1 MQDQA
6 AQRYYRPNTRTTL
19 LILITTAIKKHART
33 GPSFHASVL
42 TVLCTYLRRADVY
55 ISGSGDLIVAP
66 YVCTKAARSGKA
78 WLTVLISDDR
88 YGPGCNANEPHA
100 IAPATT
106 LEAWCMRDARFRR
119 VRSPVESRYKAGG
132 PHRARL
138 PISRLSCNY
147 HVTGSSVPRHR
158 GNQSNKAPILRWDGR
173 SLFQVIRARASW
185 TRPRFITP
193 LNKHYAVLTISLQ

>member
-1 MQDQA
+1 MG
-6 AQRYYRPNTRTTL
+6 L
-19 LILITTAIKKHART
+19 
-33 GPSFHASVL
+33 SFHASVL

-55 ISGSGDLIVAP
+55 IGGSGDLIVAP

-100 IAPATT
+100 IAPPTT

-119 VRSPVESRYKAGG
+119 VRSSPAIKRRARLS
-132 PHRARL
+132 ARL

-147 HVTGSSVPRHR
+147 HVTKSPVPRHR
-158 GNQSNKAPILRWDGR
+158 GNKASILRWDDR
-173 SLFQVIRARASW
+173 PLFQL
-185 TRPRFITP
+185 TRSRVFNTP
-193 LNKHYAVLTISLQ
+193 SNKHQYSPSHFYITTTCVYYSKKNSGSVRQ